1 MNRDELLLARLEDK
15 IQQASDNYMLTA
27 GDFLD
32 MHQRKI
38 ASDYCKSRKLPVKYL
53 FYGGYQ
59 DAERCMPVFLPDYIE
74 MPGASESWQV
84 PEEVADLVRIVRV
97 TAPRGGRILT
107 HRDYL
112 GSLLALGLDREVTG
126 DILVRQQDEKTGG
139 GADIIVET
147 GVARFIEMNYDKA
160 GRTNLNVEI
169 LPIDRLE
176 TGVQNIVQK
185 HDTVASLR
193 LDNIVSSAF
202 ALSRA
207 KAAEAIR
214 RGIVSVNSMEALK
227 VDQEITEGDRIVLRG
242 KGKVVLAETGGRSRK
257 DRIIVTFHIYK

>member
-38 ASDYCKSRKLPVKYL
+38 ASDYCKSRKLPVKCL
-53 FYGGYQ
+53 FYGGYE

-74 MPGASESWQV
+74 MPDASDGWQV
-84 PEEVADLVRIVRV
+84 PEEVSDLVRIVRV
-97 TAPRGGRILT
+97 SAPKGGRILT

-126 DILVRQQDEKTGG
+126 DILVRQPDEKTGG

-147 GVARFIEMNYDKA
+147 GVAQFIEMNYDKA
-160 GRTNLNVEI
+160 GRTNLTVEI

-176 TGVQNIVQK
+176 TSVLNIVQK

-193 LDNIVSSAF
+193 SSAF

-214 RGIVSVNSMEALK
+214 RGIVSVNSVEALK
-227 VDQEITEGDRIVLRG
+227 VDQEVSEGDRIVLRG
-242 KGKVVLAETGGRSRK
+242 KGKAVLTEAGGRSRK